1 VLPGPGNTAVVGES
15 ITNERGSTMSSTI
28 RTTIETAVA
37 NRIGRVPAGYQSA
50 VDDVVEAVEALAL
63 SAAESLR
70 ESGRAL
76 GASEESI
83 ESALV
88 SSGLVEPEPVVEET
102 PAAGG
107 DTEER
112 LSKIE
117 SAIERL
123 TALGERAERYLSRF

>member
-1 VLPGPGNTAVVGES
+1 
-15 ITNERGSTMSSTI
+15 
-28 RTTIETAVA
+28 
-37 NRIGRVPAGYQSA
+37 
-50 VDDVVEAVEALAL
+50 VVEAVEALAL

-102 PAAGG
+102 TPASEG
-107 DTEER
+107 DR
-112 LSKIE
+112 LTRVE
-117 SAIERL
+117 AAIERL
-123 TALGERAERYLSRF
+123 SAIAERAERYLGSR

>member
-102 PAAGG
+102 TPASEG
-107 DTEER
+107 DR
-112 LSKIE
+112 LTRVE
-117 SAIERL
+117 AAIERL
-123 TALGERAERYLSRF
+123 SAIAERAERYLGSR